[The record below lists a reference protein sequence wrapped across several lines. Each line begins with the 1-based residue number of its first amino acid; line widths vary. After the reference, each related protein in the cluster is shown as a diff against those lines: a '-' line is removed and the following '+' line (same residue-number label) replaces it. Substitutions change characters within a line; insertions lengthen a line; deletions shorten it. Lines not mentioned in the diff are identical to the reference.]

1 MSTEEKLRI
10 SDPLVMKSAA
20 GYYVGLQYL
29 EEEFQAWLP
38 YDRLTDYYATKE
50 EAEIA
55 LKTFKSY

>member
-38 YDRLTDYYATKE
+38 YDRLTDYYATKM